1 MSRKISTLSK
11 RFTRYI
17 SRKKDRC
24 CDKDIDRKIVIEQIF
39 SLYSEMDKDPLGYL
53 NSDLLKLM
61 GYTSDLARANDNEGL
76 ELFLKINRKMW
87 KKDNLDR
94 GRIRALL
101 HEIPLY
107 YLLSLLGYAH
117 YKKELKN

>member
-11 RFTRYI
+11 QFTRYI
-17 SRKKDRC
+17 SRKKDLC

-39 SLYSEMDKDPLGYL
+39 SLYSEMEDKDPLGYL

-61 GYTSDLARANDNEGL
+61 GYTSDLVDANDNEGIK
-76 ELFLKINRKMW
+76 LFLKINRKMW

-94 GRIRALL
+94 GRITALL

-117 YKKELKN
+117 YKKQLH